1 MSELETLYHREHPTS
16 KKHPRMSRM
25 ARAAQFAP
33 FSALVGLEE
42 ELDEKC
48 RMIYQEAEPKFEE
61 FEGDPSTED
70 GARYN
75 GGIENESP

>member
-1 MSELETLYHREHPTS
+1 MREDEALFYLEHPTS

-42 ELDEKC
+42 ELAQKC
-48 RMIYQEAEPKFEE
+48 RLINGERENDKENY
-61 FEGDPSTED
+61 EGELSPED
-70 GARYN
+70 
-75 GGIENESP
+75 E

>member
-1 MSELETLYHREHPTS
+1 MREDEALFYLEHPTS

-42 ELDEKC
+42 ELAQKC
-48 RMIYQEAEPKFEE
+48 RSINGENDKQNN
-61 FEGDPSTED
+61 EGEMSYED
-70 GARYN
+70 A
-75 GGIENESP
+75 